1 MDIMMIELF
10 LSLALMVQDT
20 PVAAEP
26 ATADETTAG
35 DAIADDAAA
44 TTVLAEAGAFD
55 AEAALAGVNGWLN
68 GVETYRAR
76 FTQIAPDF
84 SSSSG
89 ILSIRRPG
97 RLRFEYDAP
106 SPLLVV
112 ADGTT
117 VAIADSDLGTIDR
130 VPLRSTPL
138 WWLLKPDVD
147 LAADANVTDVWQED
161 GYLYVAT
168 RDRDDEMDGT
178 ALFAFNPDSYV
189 LEEWFVTDSLGYTTR
204 VTLTDVETDIRLN
217 PRLFVMENLEDD
229 RRSRRQ

>member
-1 MDIMMIELF
+1 MIELF
-10 LSLALMVQDT
+10 LSLALMAQDA
-20 PVAAEP
+20 PEAADTVTNEAMTEALP
-26 ATADETTAG
+26 AENVEG
-35 DAIADDAAA
+35 E
-44 TTVLAEAGAFD
+44 AESFD
-55 AEAALAGVNGWLN
+55 AETALAGVNAWLN
-68 GVETYRAR
+68 GIETYQAR

-89 ILSIRRPG
+89 VLSIRRPG

-117 VAIADSDLGTIDR
+117 VAISDSDLDTVDR

-138 WWLLKPDVD
+138 WWLLKPDVN
-147 LAADANVTDVWQED
+147 LAEDANVTDVWQED

-168 RDRDDEMDGT
+168 RDRSDEMDGT
-178 ALFAFNPDSYV
+178 ALFAFNPETYV

-204 VTLTDVETDIRLN
+204 VTLTDVETDVRLN
-217 PRLFVMENLEDD
+217 PRLFVLEDPEED
-229 RRSRRQ
+229 RRGRRQ

>member
-1 MDIMMIELF
+1 MPAMMIELF
-10 LSLALMVQDT
+10 ISLALLVQDAPDAAAEAAPAESDVAASSET
-20 PVAAEP
+20 GAAEP
-26 ATADETTAG
+26 Q
-35 DAIADDAAA
+35 
-44 TTVLAEAGAFD
+44 VFD
-55 AEAALAGVNGWLN
+55 TDAALAGVNDWLN

-84 SSSSG
+84 SSSAG

-117 VAIADSDLGTIDR
+117 VAIEDSDLETVDR

-161 GYLYVAT
+161 GYIYVAMQ
-168 RDRDDEMDGT
+168 DRNEEMDGT
-178 ALFAFNPDSYV
+178 ALFAFNPETYA

-204 VTLTDVETDIRLN
+204 VTLSDVETGVRLN
-217 PRLFVMENLEDD
+217 PRLFVLDEPEDD

>member
-1 MDIMMIELF
+1 MIELF
-10 LSLALMVQDT
+10 LSLALMAQNAPD
-20 PVAAEP
+20 A
-26 ATADETTAG
+26 AG
-35 DAIADDAAA
+35 DAAPAESDVTAAA
-44 TTVLAEAGAFD
+44 GTEAADPDIFD
-55 AEAALAGVNGWLN
+55 TDAALAGVNDWLN

-84 SSSSG
+84 SSSG
-89 ILSIRRPG
+89 GVLSIRRPG

-117 VAIADSDLGTIDR
+117 VAIEDSDLETVDR

-147 LAADANVTDVWQED
+147 LAVDASVSDVWQED
-161 GYLYVAT
+161 GYIYVAIQ
-168 RDRDDEMDGT
+168 DRDEEMDGT
-178 ALFAFNPDSYV
+178 VLFVFDPESYA

-204 VTLTDVETDIRLN
+204 VSLSDVETGMSLN
-217 PRLFVMENLEDD
+217 PRLFVLDEPEDD
-229 RRSRRQ
+229 RRGRRR